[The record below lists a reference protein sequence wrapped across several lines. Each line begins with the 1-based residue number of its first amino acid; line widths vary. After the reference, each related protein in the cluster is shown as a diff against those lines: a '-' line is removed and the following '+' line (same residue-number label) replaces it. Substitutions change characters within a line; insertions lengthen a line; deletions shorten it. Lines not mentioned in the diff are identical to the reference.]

1 MPRGN
6 PLAVALGPGYLY
18 LAVLG
23 STEPT
28 NTVTGGVFTDAWAA
42 AWKPLGYT
50 EEGSTQS
57 YSPEY
62 EDVPVAE
69 ELDPIDSVPT
79 GRNMTVS
86 FSAAENVALNYKRAM
101 NGGTITV
108 TGTAPNEV
116 FKFEPP
122 ELGGETNTMIGFEA
136 EDHKERWVWRQC
148 KQVGSA
154 ETSRKKGADKALI
167 PMEFKVFKP
176 ASGAPFTRW
185 SCRAGEA
192 AS

>member
-6 PLAVALGPGYLY
+6 KQSVALGPGYLY

-28 NTVTGGVFTDAWAA
+28 DLVTAWAA

-50 EEGSTQS
+50 NDGSTQTYAPS
-57 YSPEY
+57 YDNVE
-62 EDVPVAE
+62 VAE

-79 GRNMTVS
+79 GRVITVG
-86 FSAAENVALNYKRAM
+86 FALAENTALNYKRAM

-108 TGTAPNEV
+108 TGIDPDEV
-116 FKFEPP
+116 YKFEPP
-122 ELGGETNTMIGFEA
+122 DLGEETAVMIGFES
-136 EDHKERWVWRQC
+136 EDHLERWVWRQC
-148 KQVGSA
+148 KQTGSA

-167 PMEFKVFKP
+167 PMEFTSYPPDAGGKP
-176 ASGAPFTRW
+176 FMRLSQRV
-185 SCRAGEA
+185 GEA
-192 AS
+192 SS

>member
-6 PLAVALGPGYLY
+6 KQSVALGPGQLFI
-18 LAVLG
+18 AVLG

-28 NTVTGGVFTDAWAA
+28 DLSTAWDA

-50 EEGSTQS
+50 NDGSQQS
-57 YSPEY
+57 YAPSY
-62 EDVPVAE
+62 DDVEVAE
-69 ELDPIDSVPT
+69 ELDPVDSVPT
-79 GRNMTVS
+79 GRKITVS
-86 FSAAENVALNYKRAM
+86 FDLAENTALNYKRAM

-108 TGTAPNEV
+108 SGVAPDQI

-122 ELGGETNTMIGFEA
+122 ALGTETQVMIGFES
-136 EDHKERWVWRQC
+136 EDHAERWVWRQC
-148 KQVGSA
+148 KQTGSS

-167 PMEFKVFKP
+167 PMEFTCYP
-176 ASGAPFTRW
+176 PDAGGTPFVRL
-185 SCRAGEA
+185 SNRAGEA